1 MVYGT
6 RSQFRAENE
15 AVVNRSIE
23 FINMMQQKK
32 TPWRV
37 SPPVIP
43 LSQRDI
49 ENESPLSGKFL
60 SFPADYTTSGCFIAT
75 ITREVRKF
83 WIGKISVCDVC
94 LIYQIFAINE
104 KYKDTKMFHM
114 IILKSLYLG

>member
-1 MVYGT
+1 MTKCEILAILFFLVPRVQAVVYGT

-15 AVVNRSIE
+15 VVVNRSIE

-60 SFPADYTTSGCFIAT
+60 SFPADYTTSGCFLAT
-75 ITREVRKF
+75 ITREVRNNFKWSGF
-83 WIGKISVCDVC
+83 YCTEH
-94 LIYQIFAINE
+94 L
-104 KYKDTKMFHM
+104 T
-114 IILKSLYLG
+114 IL